1 MQNKTSTQTAFGPP
15 TNGMA
20 ADPAVRVGR
29 LGYVAFNTPDV
40 ARLTEYYTKTLGF
53 ALVEESSSQVFLT
66 TGSDHHCVVINKAES
81 VAGRVYV
88 GYEVSG
94 SLDDAGKRLA
104 AAGLRGERRTDIGP
118 GTPDVLV
125 LEEPE
130 TGIAMH
136 LYEAQG
142 LSSVTPTY
150 DQRPRKLA
158 HVAAYTPSTDNMRA
172 FYQEALGFR
181 WSDTIGDF
189 FVFLR
194 CNADHHAAN
203 FVRSDNL
210 RGMHHIAYEARD
222 LVHLQTMLDSLSRD
236 GYPLYWGP
244 GRHVPGH
251 NIFSYHEDPDGNH
264 IELFTQMD
272 IISDEGS
279 GHFDERPWH
288 EHYPMY
294 PQTWD
299 VDVAMVNKWGPPPN
313 IAFRR

>member
-1 MQNKTSTQTAFGPP
+1 MTSGSRTQTAFAPP
-15 TNGMA
+15 TDGMA

-29 LGYVAFNTPDV
+29 LGYVAFTTPDV

-53 ALVEESSSQVFLT
+53 ALVDESPTQVFLA
-66 TGSDHHCVVINKAES
+66 TGADHHCVVIDKAES
-81 VAGRVYV
+81 IAGRTYV
-88 GYEVSG
+88 GYEING
-94 SLDDAGKRLA
+94 SLDDAKTRLA
-104 AAGLRGERRTDIGP
+104 AVGLKAERRTDIGP

-130 TGIAMH
+130 TGVPMH
-136 LYEAQG
+136 LYESQ
-142 LSSVTPTY
+142 TPSGVAPVYT
-150 DQRPRKLA
+150 QRPSKLG
-158 HVAAYTPSTDNMRA
+158 HVASYTPSTDHMRA

-203 FVRSDNL
+203 FVKSDQL
-210 RGMHHIAYEARD
+210 QGLHHIAYEARD
-222 LVHLQTMLDSLSRD
+222 LTHLSTMLDSLAQN
-236 GYPLYWGP
+236 GHKLYWGP

-251 NIFSYHEDPDGNH
+251 NIFSYHEDPDGHH

-272 IISDEGS
+272 VISDEGA

-294 PQTWD
+294 PQTWE
-299 VDVAMVNKWGPPPN
+299 VDVAMVNAWGPPPN
-313 IAFRR
+313 ISFRR